1 MKGESQTE
9 VGRAEQRPPLNVR
22 GARLARLIG
31 CLLPLLLSGCSA
43 IWHPYAR
50 TIEHKME
57 VLNRMPRSEMRPIDP
72 RLLGQ
77 TPPPEHLVDDGDILG
92 IYIEGGP
99 GPDNDTLP
107 VRFPDDRFVSPA
119 IGYPTPVR
127 TLTTLCK
134 GPVVALCTMHVQV
147 GRRMRRGNQIR
158 RYHGTIRNCH
168 ATPGK

>member
-1 MKGESQTE
+1 MKGESRTE
-9 VGRAEQRPPLNVR
+9 FGPLEQRLPLGVR
-22 GARLARLIG
+22 IARGTLVLS
-31 CLLPLLLSGCSA
+31 CLLPLMLSGCSA
-43 IWHPYAR
+43 IWNPYAR

-57 VLNRMPRSEMRPIDP
+57 VLNRMPRDQMRPIDP

-99 GPDNDTLP
+99 GPENDTLP

-127 TLTTLCK
+127 NGGC
-134 GPVVALCTMHVQV
+134 
-147 GRRMRRGNQIR
+147 R
-158 RYHGTIRNCH
+158 
-168 ATPGK
+168 PGL